1 MTYLYHLKS
10 KTNKSINLRIHNY
23 LFGFIFIFLL
33 GCSSKKAS
41 APSFGSKLSL
51 LSMTDEPISKDRYAN
66 KILILNLWATWCA
79 PCIREMPDLVE
90 MQKLLPDD
98 FVLLLA
104 SDEEPERINRFLT
117 KSSFDLEF
125 IRINNSIESLGVYSL
140 PTTFIVGKDGELL
153 ETLVGARN
161 WNDEELIKNLKKY
174 LK

>member
-1 MTYLYHLKS
+1 MA
-10 KTNKSINLRIHNY
+10 NLQGEE
-23 LFGFIFIFLL
+23 LQQ
-33 GCSSKKAS
+33 
-41 APSFGSKLSL
+41 AP
-51 LSMTDEPISKDRYAN
+51 D

-104 SDEEPERINRFLT
+104 SDEEPERVNRFLT
-117 KSSFDLEF
+117 NSSFDLEF

>member
-1 MTYLYHLKS
+1 MKQLIITIFFGLLLSCQQASDSSSSSQKEEANPESGSFKS
-10 KTNKSINLRIHNY
+10 KLKLINLEGEE
-23 LFGFIFIFLL
+23 L
-33 GCSSKKAS
+33 KQTA
-41 APSFGSKLSL
+41 
-51 LSMTDEPISKDRYAN
+51 D
-66 KILILNLWATWCA
+66 KILILNLWATWCG

-90 MQKLLPDD
+90 MQKLLSDD

-117 KSSFDLEF
+117 NSSFDLEF

-161 WNDEELIKNLKKY
+161 WNDEELIQNLKNY

>member
-1 MTYLYHLKS
+1 MKQLIITIFFGLLLSCQQTNDSSSSEKEEANTELGSFKS
-10 KTNKSINLRIHNY
+10 KLKLANLQGEE
-23 LFGFIFIFLL
+23 LQQ
-33 GCSSKKAS
+33 
-41 APSFGSKLSL
+41 AP
-51 LSMTDEPISKDRYAN
+51 D

-104 SDEEPERINRFLT
+104 SDEEPERVNRFLT
-117 KSSFDLEF
+117 NSSFDLEF